1 MFPIIGPMVKRYL
14 YFLISLFVSSVGV
27 ALVTKT
33 VLGTSPI
40 SSVPYVLS
48 LFTPLSIGGWTAVF
62 NMLYIIL
69 EVALM
74 TRSQIREK
82 RMDLIMQIPVSVLF
96 GVFIDVSLR
105 MLFWWVPGHYL
116 SHVATLV
123 VGCGIL
129 AFGIAM
135 SVQANVAMLSGD
147 YLIRVI
153 SSRFRKEFGRVKICF
168 DVSLVA
174 AACLISLAFSS
185 TVSGVREGTVAAA
198 FMVGPMVFLFGR
210 LLRPLTP
217 WLEGRDKAQP
227 AEAADR
233 EVHALVI
240 TITREYGSGGRE
252 LGYRLAERLGIKCY
266 NSELIALAA
275 SDSGFSEVFVETNEQ
290 SLSPEELAVQIFQNY
305 DVAIEHSEAGADRL
319 FLAQSRVIRRIAATE
334 PCVIVGRCADYV
346 LADLPQ
352 DSVVSVFC
360 YTDQEHALERAVG
373 SYGLE
378 RGGAEQTIRERNES
392 RVRHYQH
399 FTGRRWG
406 DPHNYQLMVNTGSVS
421 VETAVDLIAA
431 LYAEKQT

>member
-1 MFPIIGPMVKRYL
+1 MVKRYL

-240 TITREYGSGGRE
+240 TITRASMG
-252 LGYRLAERLGIKCY
+252 AV
-266 NSELIALAA
+266 AA
-275 SDSGFSEVFVETNEQ
+275 SLATDLQKGSE
-290 SLSPEELAVQIFQNY
+290 
-305 DVAIEHSEAGADRL
+305 
-319 FLAQSRVIRRIAATE
+319 
-334 PCVIVGRCADYV
+334 
-346 LADLPQ
+346 
-352 DSVVSVFC
+352 
-360 YTDQEHALERAVG
+360 
-373 SYGLE
+373 
-378 RGGAEQTIRERNES
+378 
-392 RVRHYQH
+392 
-399 FTGRRWG
+399 
-406 DPHNYQLMVNTGSVS
+406 
-421 VETAVDLIAA
+421 
-431 LYAEKQT
+431 